1 MGNEKVS
8 IVIPLFNR
16 ARLIKDTLQSL
27 YQQTYA
33 DWEVVIVDDGSTD
46 DSYAV
51 VLEEARSDERIK
63 LFKREQT
70 PKGAPTCR
78 NIGIENATGTFI
90 IFLDS
95 DDLLA
100 PYCLEERVEA
110 FSKNQDY
117 DFLVFQGAFFE
128 HKMGDTNI
136 RWNRFTNE
144 IDLNRFLRGDVVW
157 QTSAPIWKKT
167 SLVSKK
173 IYFYEY
179 ALSGQDWEFH
189 LNALV
194 KELKYKK
201 INNLPDYFVRRSI
214 KNKADSISSTHGK
227 VISFSNRLDLYTYI
241 LKTLG
246 LNKAQKRAIFK
257 LIKNDLF
264 NVYTKINDHNE
275 LNSILNKVKPL
286 ALSTS
291 FFIFKLS
298 YQLKYVLAK
307 LTFGKSHHVFYYFKK
322 LKSKPAGYRS
332 SMSKMDYDKLQN
344 RLIKSNQLS

>member
-110 FSKNQDY
+110 FSKNEDC

-128 HKMGDTNI
+128 HKMGDTDVL
-136 RWNRFTNE
+136 WNTFTDEN
-144 IDLNRFLRGDVVW
+144 DLNRFLRGDVVW
-157 QTSAPIWKKT
+157 CITSPIWKKA
-167 SLVSKK
+167 SLKEHN
-173 IYFYEY
+173 IFFYEL
-179 ALSGQDWEFH
+179 AKTSQDWELH
-189 LNALV
+189 IKALT
-194 KELKYKK
+194 KPLSYLK
-201 INNLPDYFVRRSI
+201 INDLPDFFVRRGLL
-214 KNKADSISSTHGK
+214 NKTDSINASHGNVK
-227 VISFSNRLDLYTYI
+227 SLYNRIDLYHYLNT
-241 LKTLG
+241 TVG
-246 LNKAQKRAIFK
+246 LTDDQEHKMAELLRSE
-257 LIKNDLF
+257 LF
-264 NVYTKINDHNE
+264 NVYTKVDFKE
-275 LNSILNKVKPL
+275 LNQLLNKVKPL

-291 FFIFKLS
+291 FYIFKLS

-307 LTFGKSHHVFYYFKK
+307 LTFGKSHQVFYHVKK
-322 LKSKPAGYRS
+322 FRSKAAGYRS
-332 SMSKMDYDKLQN
+332 SMSKMDFDNLQN